1 MNRLPIR
8 IFNNNTTKYYA
19 NNISQKFTQNNQ
31 FISTQN
37 LNKISNNHNDI
48 FSTSLFKRNEN
59 ILSLNREFSTTKPLL
74 SFRKRATSIFSS
86 GTDKLN
92 NQEQLNNNLNVG
104 QPIKVQVVQSKF
116 KVLLFILI
124 SGAIIYYFYSNRG
137 KDKGGIMSILTSKP
151 FKSLVERPNI
161 TFADVMGAEEAKGEL
176 QDLVDF
182 LRNPEKYY
190 KRNIVMPKGILL
202 VGPPGTGKTLLAKS
216 LAGEARVSFI
226 TINGSEFEEAF
237 VGVGAKRVRE
247 LFEAARKNSP
257 CIVFIDEIDSV
268 GGSRTKRVNYHPS
281 EALNQLLVELD
292 GFDGREGVMVMAAT
306 NYQDS
311 LDTALIRSGRFD
323 RIIQVPLPDGKARK
337 SIIDHYLKDKPIASH
352 VNTTTI
358 AQSTPGFSGADL
370 FNLVNWAALETTKHN
385 LPEITMEQLENA
397 KENLMMGKERHSLL
411 MSDEAR
417 KICAYHE
424 AGHALVAIMT
434 PGARTVHKATIMP
447 RGDALGLVSMLEKEE
462 TFVTKKQ
469 LIAQMDVAMGGRA
482 AEELILGKE
491 NISQGASS
499 DIQKATSIAK
509 AMVSNY
515 GMSEKVGQI
524 YIQSE
529 KKLSSA
535 QRELVDSE
543 IKSLL
548 DSSYI
553 RATQLLKKYSKEHH
567 LIANALLEY
576 ETLSLDEIKDIIA
589 SKSLANKKNREQLI
603 KEREELKKKRDEDFK
618 KPKIFKPTILTQPQ
632 FNFIPIDNPNNN
644 NNNNNIKINNNNN
657 NNENNQSSKNEQQ
670 NVIEVRKQI
679 LENDKNQQIEI
690 PVESK
695 KQNNQT
701 NIKVDSTNDK

>member
-1 MNRLPIR
+1 MV
-8 IFNNNTTKYYA
+8 A
-19 NNISQKFTQNNQ
+19 
-31 FISTQN
+31 
-37 LNKISNNHNDI
+37 
-48 FSTSLFKRNEN
+48 
-59 ILSLNREFSTTKPLL
+59 
-74 SFRKRATSIFSS
+74 
-86 GTDKLN
+86 
-92 NQEQLNNNLNVG
+92 
-104 QPIKVQVVQSKF
+104 
-116 KVLLFILI
+116 
-124 SGAIIYYFYSNRG
+124 GAIIYYFYSSKG

-151 FKSLVERPNI
+151 FKTLVERPNT

-190 KRNIVMPKGILL
+190 RRNIVMPKGILL

-417 KICAYHE
+417 KICAFHE

-543 IKSLL
+543 VKSLL

-603 KEREELKKKRDEDFK
+603 KEREELKKNVM
-618 KPKIFKPTILTQPQ
+618 KILK
-632 FNFIPIDNPNNN
+632 
-644 NNNNNIKINNNNN
+644 
-657 NNENNQSSKNEQQ
+657 
-670 NVIEVRKQI
+670 
-679 LENDKNQQIEI
+679 
-690 PVESK
+690 SK
-695 KQNNQT
+695 KFLNQPF
-701 NIKVDSTNDK
+701 